1 MEGAMATIRDFPWM
15 HPGSELGS
23 HASPGPRGLRLEDV
37 DHGSYGDIPAHARGP
52 AFVPRGAAPVPGA
65 SRYGHALDERTQVW
79 AHNVRKLY
87 EEALQRQWSS
97 ATDIAWE
104 QLKPLPE
111 ELERAMCQ
119 LCTFLTEVEF
129 IAGDI
134 PGKWMPNIPDEYYE
148 VKLFLSTQM
157 MDEARHLDVFRKRAL
172 ANGGGLLYTRR
183 RGSGGG
189 VGALGADNFDEVTLI
204 LHVLGEGFVQTI
216 FRAGEYIGKSEPEK
230 KIFRMCLQDESRHV
244 AFGTMHLKYL
254 LETQPERR
262 EEIHN
267 YLDYVESQLSDG
279 AAIGLDVPMALAT
292 LMAGGTARLDEGFKM
307 VGELNHKVVE
317 EYLQRLTAAGMHERR
332 ERLDPKLKRMLA
344 GEVIFDNE

>member
-1 MEGAMATIRDFPWM
+1 MPTMSDFSWM
-15 HPGSELGS
+15 NPGSELGLR
-23 HASPGPRGLRLEDV
+23 ANPGPRGLRLEDI
-37 DHGSYGDIPAHARGP
+37 DQGSYGAIPDYARGP
-52 AFVPRGAAPVPGA
+52 GFVPRGATPESGA
-65 SRYGHALDERTQVW
+65 ARYGHALDERTQVW

-97 ATDIAWE
+97 ATDIEWE
-104 QLKPLPE
+104 QIKPLPD

-148 VKLFLSTQM
+148 VKLFLSSQM

-172 ANGGGLLYTRR
+172 VNGGGMLYTRR
-183 RGSGGG
+183 RGTSGG
-189 VGALGADNFDEVTLI
+189 VGAIGADNFDEVTLT

-216 FRAGEYIGKSEPEK
+216 FRAGEYIGQSEPEK

-254 LETQPERR
+254 LESQPQRR
-262 EEIHN
+262 EEIHH

-292 LMAGGTARLDEGFKM
+292 LMAGGTSWIDEGFKM
-307 VGELNHKVVE
+307 VGELNRKVVE
-317 EYLQRLTAAGMHERR
+317 EYLQRLTAAGMPERR
-332 ERLDPKLKRMLA
+332 ERLDPKLRRMLN
-344 GEVIFDNE
+344 GEVMFEPD

>member
-1 MEGAMATIRDFPWM
+1 MATMKDFSWM
-15 HPGSELGS
+15 HPGSELGV
-23 HASPGPRGLRLEDV
+23 HATPGPRGLRLEDV
-37 DHGSYGDIPAHARGP
+37 DKGSYGEIPMHANGP
-52 AFVPRGAAPVPGA
+52 GFLPRGAAAALGA

-97 ATDIAWE
+97 ATDIEWD
-104 QLKPLPE
+104 QIKPLSDD
-111 ELERAMCQ
+111 LERAMCQ

-172 ANGGGLLYTRR
+172 VNGGGMLFTRR
-183 RGSGGG
+183 RGSSGG
-189 VGALGADNFDEVTLI
+189 VGAIGADNFDEVTLT

-216 FRAGEYIGKSEPEK
+216 FRAGEYLGKSEPEK
-230 KIFRMCLQDESRHV
+230 KIFRLCLQDESRHV

-254 LETQPERR
+254 LESQPDRR
-262 EEIHN
+262 AEVHK

-279 AAIGLDVPMALAT
+279 AAIGLDVPMSLAT
-292 LMAGGTARLDEGFKM
+292 LMAGSADRIEEGFKM
-307 VGELNHKVVE
+307 VGELNRKVVE
-317 EYLQRLTAAGMHERR
+317 EYLQRLSAAGMPERR
-332 ERLDPKLKRMLA
+332 ERLDAKLQRMLK
-344 GEVIFDNE
+344 GEVIFDAE